1 MNDSVELIEVP
12 RQVLAVERFHIL
24 LQDMDTMG
32 ERISSTFGSVASR
45 LARVGAEPLGPPVG
59 TYLPTIAGFDVA
71 AGFPVDP
78 SAVATDGIE
87 TIEVGGKEVAHLVH
101 VGSYESLPEAYGEME
116 LAATEHGDELET
128 NEPMWEIYLTGPDL
142 PPEETVTEIF
152 WPLRR
157 E

>member
-1 MNDSVELIEVP
+1 MNDSVELIEAP

-32 ERISSTFGSVASR
+32 ERISNTFGSVASR
-45 LARVGAEPLGPPVG
+45 LARAGAAPIGPPVG

-78 SAVATDGIE
+78 SVVATDGIE

-101 VGSYESLPEAYGEME
+101 AGSYESLPEAYGEIE
-116 LAATEHGDELET
+116 SAAAEHGDELET
-128 NEPMWEIYLTGPDL
+128 NEPMWEVYLTGPDL
-142 PPEETVTEIF
+142 PPEETFTEIF

-157 E
+157 G

>member
-1 MNDSVELIEVP
+1 MKAVELIEVP
-12 RQVLAVERFHIL
+12 RQVLAVERFHIM

-32 ERISSTFGSVASR
+32 DRISSTFGSVASR
-45 LARVGAEPLGPPVG
+45 LARAGAAPSGPPVG
-59 TYLPTIAGFDVA
+59 TYLPTIVGFDVA

-78 SAVATDGIE
+78 TAFAADGLE

-101 VGSYESLPEAYGEME
+101 VGSYESLPEAYAEME
-116 LAATEHGDELET
+116 SAAVEHGDELET
-128 NEPMWEIYLTGPDL
+128 NEPMWEYYLTGPDL
-142 PPEETVTEIF
+142 PPEETVTEIY